1 MRKLYSLIKL
11 FSCIVM
17 PITVILSCN
26 YIKSFRTI
34 LESIKADKLDILMG
48 CIATMIGALVAVLT
62 IYLTFPTNQIIK
74 RRMKKSYHN
83 TILLSNIFAGI
94 IFLMLSLLA
103 WLIIDNTYIS
113 LVFFLGSLANIIIS
127 SYYILMLSL
136 IDEDKIT

>member
-83 TILLSNIFAGI
+83 TILLSNI
-94 IFLMLSLLA
+94 LQEL
-103 WLIIDNTYIS
+103 
-113 LVFFLGSLANIIIS
+113 FFLC
-127 SYYILMLSL
+127 
-136 IDEDKIT
+136 